1 MKSSMEN
8 RGSSSSQDRLGVPSS
23 TLHPDILVVV
33 AVVCTPVTLV
43 TVHNCNFTPLAIYVI
58 EPNWSG
64 AFGKSIEQINK
75 QKSVG

>member
-23 TLHPDILVVV
+23 ALHPNILVVV

-43 TVHNCNFTPLAIYVI
+43 TVRNCNFTPLAIYII
-58 EPNWSG
+58 EPNLSG
-64 AFGKSIEQINK
+64 AFGKSIKQTNK